1 MPHLNDLQSKH
12 ADDGVTIIAVTKED
26 SSNSLDKVKK
36 MVQDKSDVM
45 GYTVAWDDGSSTY
58 EAYMTATGQRG
69 IPTSF
74 IIDPKGRLAFIG
86 HPMELDEPL
95 KRVIAGTWDPIEDGR
110 KLEEAKAARRA
121 MSKDLNRLH
130 TASQHSVEGKGAGEL
145 LEMWKA
151 LAEKYPDGI
160 QAAEDLHYRVLTA
173 AGAYEDALPI
183 GHRLVAEKVAAGDA
197 AGLNGFAWDIVDP
210 ERNLA
215 QRDLALALYAATVAS
230 NLEHHKNAPILDTLA
245 RA

>member
-74 IIDPKGRLAFIG
+74 IIDPKGKVAYQGAIDSIRSTDTDDI
-86 HPMELDEPL
+86 
-95 KRVIAGTWDPIEDGR
+95 I
-110 KLEEAKAARRA
+110 KAE
-121 MSKDLNRLH
+121 N
-130 TASQHSVEGKGAGEL
+130 
-145 LEMWKA
+145 
-151 LAEKYPDGI
+151 Y
-160 QAAEDLHYRVLTA
+160 VLTA
-173 AGAYEDALPI
+173 FKEIESGNS
-183 GHRLVAEKVAAGDA
+183 VK
-197 AGLNGFAWDIVDP
+197 
-210 ERNLA
+210 
-215 QRDLALALYAATVAS
+215 TAS
-230 NLEHHKNAPILDTLA
+230 TEPYGCGVKYQ
-245 RA
+245 